1 MFPPSLFEKP
11 KRKAPWK
18 RRSPNKGASLKL
30 TEAEKAQARA
40 RAAEAGR
47 RYPNLID
54 NMFVARLR
62 RK

>member
-1 MFPPSLFEKP
+1 MFPPSPFEKP
-11 KRKAPWK
+11 KRTPPWK
-18 RRSPNKGASLKL
+18 RRTPKTGPSLKL
-30 TEAEKAQARA
+30 TDAEKAQARA

-62 RK
+62 RR